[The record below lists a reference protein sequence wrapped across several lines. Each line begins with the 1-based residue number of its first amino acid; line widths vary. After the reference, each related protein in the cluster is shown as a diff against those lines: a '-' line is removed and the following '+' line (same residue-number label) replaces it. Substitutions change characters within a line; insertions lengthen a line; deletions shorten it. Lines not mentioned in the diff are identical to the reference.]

1 MPKLKYLT
9 AAQRGSYQHDSYL
22 HLPGIYSPQQVEDM
36 RSGLAVCLRDWAQTG
51 QGWQRPGDTAEK
63 RQEQSQ
69 LQIMQ
74 GLEYYHEAWERA
86 RFNPKLLDAAQDLLG
101 PNVEYFGSSTHSK
114 PARTGGSFPMHQDSY
129 FYGHETDAV
138 LICMVHLDETHE
150 QNGPI
155 SFIPGSLHRHIPHVV
170 ESDPVNGGPYLDPG
184 KYRID
189 DAIPVY
195 CQPGDVV
202 IFNVFTIHGSRPNL
216 SDHDRRAVVF
226 RYRDPQNKQIRKG
239 KRPFDYETDYA
250 YGTMVRG
257 SRPPIPGCKAPSG
270 GIITR
275 PRKVKEM
282 AAAK

>member
-1 MPKLKYLT
+1 MQHLRYL
-9 AAQRGSYQHDSYL
+9 ASAQRDFYRSNSYL
-22 HLPGIYSPQQVEDM
+22 HLPAIYSSEEVEDM
-36 RSGLAVCLRDWAQTG
+36 RAALDLCLRDWAQTG
-51 QGWQRPGDTAEK
+51 PGWQRPGDTAER

-101 PNVEYFGSSTHSK
+101 PNVEYFGSSTHTK
-114 PARTGGSFPMHQDSY
+114 PARSGGSFPMHQDSY
-129 FYGHETDAV
+129 FYGHQTDAA
-138 LICMVHLDETHE
+138 LICMVHLDETHD

-155 SFIPGSLHRHIPHVV
+155 SFIPGSLHQHIPHVV
-170 ESDPVNGGPYLDPG
+170 ESDPVNGGPYLDPK
-184 KYRID
+184 KYTID
-189 DAIPVY
+189 QAAPVH
-195 CQPGDVV
+195 CQSGDVV

-216 SDHDRRAVVF
+216 SDRDRRAVVF
-226 RYRDPQNKQIRKG
+226 RYRDPKNRQVRKG
-239 KRPFDYETDYA
+239 KRPFNPEEDYA

-257 SRPPIPGCKAPSG
+257 SRPPIPGYKAPSG

-282 AAAK
+282 ARS